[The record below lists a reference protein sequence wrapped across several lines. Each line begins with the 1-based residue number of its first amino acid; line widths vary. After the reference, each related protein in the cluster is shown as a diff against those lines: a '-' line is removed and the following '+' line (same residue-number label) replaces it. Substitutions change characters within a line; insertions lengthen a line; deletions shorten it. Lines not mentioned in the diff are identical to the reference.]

1 MNILIESLIQNI
13 LPLAASIATIAG
25 AIYAYKSYKKNH
37 SSTQT
42 QNDPNQ
48 DNDSLVLSDSMKGET
63 NIIISGGGTVNLN
76 EQKTNK
82 NKENTKPNNIT
93 TEIQLQSIYTSL
105 FAEDNKLKTEK
116 IIISKQEQ
124 GNIEGTVEL
133 IEKDIS
139 GKTNKTFT
147 YFLKGIFKNKILTG
161 EYYSQADI
169 NDERGAI
176 NLKLIDPD
184 ILSGFCSFSKM
195 SSNTDDEIRVS
206 PYIWVAGKNKDLL
219 DGTYEFCTNCY
230 KEKVSCCCASDNIDM
245 PIFLDTEKTFIQSKL
260 KGKKKEIHSF
270 SEDLP
275 APFNKTKIRQIK
287 REKLTTPNANT
298 QSKCCFFNINTNIC
312 GIYEQRPI
320 DCRLFPFDIKLSP
333 TKGEYVIGYYT
344 TLCERELPY
353 DSMKKYAH
361 ILRPYFFLLYPYLHV
376 FTSDSVCERLNN
388 ADFQEI
394 GTFKDFIF

>member
-1 MNILIESLIQNI
+1 MKKMNILIESLIQNI

-76 EQKTNK
+76 EQKNKK

-176 NLKLIDPD
+176 NL
-184 ILSGFCSFSKM
+184 
-195 SSNTDDEIRVS
+195 
-206 PYIWVAGKNKDLL
+206 
-219 DGTYEFCTNCY
+219 
-230 KEKVSCCCASDNIDM
+230 
-245 PIFLDTEKTFIQSKL
+245 
-260 KGKKKEIHSF
+260 
-270 SEDLP
+270 
-275 APFNKTKIRQIK
+275 
-287 REKLTTPNANT
+287 
-298 QSKCCFFNINTNIC
+298 
-312 GIYEQRPI
+312 
-320 DCRLFPFDIKLSP
+320 
-333 TKGEYVIGYYT
+333 
-344 TLCERELPY
+344 
-353 DSMKKYAH
+353 
-361 ILRPYFFLLYPYLHV
+361 
-376 FTSDSVCERLNN
+376 
-388 ADFQEI
+388 
-394 GTFKDFIF
+394 